1 MWRRVDCQDE
11 VEERKERGESGMTF
25 HFEGLIGKP
34 VMIVALI

>member
-1 MWRRVDCQDE
+1 MGEGVDRQGE

-25 HFEGLIGKP
+25 HSESLIGKP